1 MVFSWAP
8 SAQKVFYVSASCADE
23 QDECIR
29 NFQSGKWVWKSFGIM
44 LRACL
49 KFYKRLNR

>member
-8 SAQKVFYVSASCADE
+8 SAQKVFYVSASCTDE

-29 NFQSGKWVWKSFGIM
+29 NFQCGKWVWKSFGFSNV
-44 LRACL
+44 LCRT
-49 KFYKRLNR
+49 FD